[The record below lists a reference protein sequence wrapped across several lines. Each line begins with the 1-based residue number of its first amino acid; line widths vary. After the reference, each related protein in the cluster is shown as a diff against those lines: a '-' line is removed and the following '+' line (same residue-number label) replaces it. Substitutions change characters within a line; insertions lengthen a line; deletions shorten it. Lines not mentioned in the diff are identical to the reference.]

1 MQINTHPL
9 AQGSHCGARCII
21 KNANF
26 IYLPVCVLPGG
37 RMSRLKSTLHLWA
50 GLILTLVAQH
60 YSLLSL
66 EEDSLTKSSSGPC
79 VMVSFM
85 MVPYW

>member
-1 MQINTHPL
+1 MRHADKHSPPGPGEPL
-9 AQGSHCGARCII
+9 GARCII

-37 RMSRLKSTLHLWA
+37 RMNRLKSTLHLQA
-50 GLILTLVAQH
+50 ALILALVAQN

-66 EEDSLTKSSSGPC
+66 EEEFITKSSS
-79 VMVSFM
+79 
-85 MVPYW
+85 